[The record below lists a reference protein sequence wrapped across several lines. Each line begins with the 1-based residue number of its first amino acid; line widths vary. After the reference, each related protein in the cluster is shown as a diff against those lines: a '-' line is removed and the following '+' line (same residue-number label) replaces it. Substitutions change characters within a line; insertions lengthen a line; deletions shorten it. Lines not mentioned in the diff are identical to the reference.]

1 MMSTRIDMAVALA
14 AAQGATAQ
22 AAEIG
27 KPIAITVVD
36 AGGYVIP
43 QHRNDGVRTAATT
56 VSAAKARASAL
67 FIRPSA
73 DVETLVSDTASST
86 DLQAKRTKARVL
98 RRGCGHARDC
108 ARTTVHGTGPCLR

>member
-1 MMSTRIDMAVALA
+1 MMSTRIDMAAALT

-56 VSAAKARASAL
+56 VSAAKARASVLCSSGRPPTSRRLGVGHRL
-67 FIRPSA
+67 F
-73 DVETLVSDTASST
+73 DGST
-86 DLQAKRTKARVL
+86 GEA
-98 RRGCGHARDC
+98 H
-108 ARTTVHGTGPCLR
+108 